1 MSAVAGPVLFAR
13 YAYPPNRLGYCGPTD
28 DAAVLEYGVTG
39 RVDERLRDLARQF
52 TGAWPYLQLLARDS
66 GLDPLDRA
74 VVEAY
79 WLGNSLLDRYGAGK
93 SPHHSYHVFCVYPW
107 LGLLGDGRGTD
118 QALRVLDQCRIRW
131 GRVLAVSTSG
141 AGLEVETRHLDW
153 DGTRLTLGTP
163 GPERVTADGFLAGV
177 APGDTVALHWD
188 WVCGR
193 LSPDQLAALE
203 HYSAI
208 HLALANNILA
218 RRRTSP
224 TSPTP
229 PP

>member
-1 MSAVAGPVLFAR
+1 MSAVAGGVLFAR

-52 TGAWPYLQLLARDS
+52 DGAWPYLELLARDA

-93 SPHHSYHVFCVYPW
+93 APHHSYHVFCVYPW
-107 LGLLGDGRGTD
+107 LRLLGDDRGTG

-131 GRVLAVSTSG
+131 GRVVAVTDTT
-141 AGLEVETRHLDW
+141 LEVETRHLTW
-153 DGTRLTLGTP
+153 DGRQLSLGDP
-163 GPERVTADGFLAGV
+163 APEHATADGFLTGV
-177 APGDTVALHWD
+177 RPGDTVALHWD
-188 WVCGR
+188 WICGT
-193 LSPDQLAALE
+193 LTPGQQNALE
-203 HYSAI
+203 HHTAT
-208 HLALANNILA
+208 HLALANTTLA
-218 RRRTSP
+218 RS
-224 TSPTP
+224 SAG
-229 PP
+229 